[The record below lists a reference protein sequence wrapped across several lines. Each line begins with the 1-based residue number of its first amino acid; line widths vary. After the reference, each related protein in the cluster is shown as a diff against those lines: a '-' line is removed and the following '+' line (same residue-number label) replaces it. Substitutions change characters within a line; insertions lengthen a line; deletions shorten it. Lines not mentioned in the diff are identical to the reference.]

1 MIKSYICNLI
11 SQFLTG
17 YNHEKYWDY
26 HFKYENPQTPYILR
40 KYYWLKL
47 NRIEGKNNSFIGH
60 FNFGDCPHF
69 ANCPTLPH
77 QLHGIH
83 ISNNA
88 KVGKNVVIYQNVTIG
103 VKSNTDYSAPT
114 IGNNVT
120 ICAGAVVIGNVTI
133 GNNVTI
139 GANAVVV
146 KDIPSD
152 CIAVGNPAR
161 IIQN

>member
-1 MIKSYICNLI
+1 M
-11 SQFLTG
+11 G
-17 YNHEKYWDY
+17 
-26 HFKYENPQTPYILR
+26 R
-40 KYYWLKL
+40 WLSL
-47 NRIEGKNNSFIGH
+47 SGRQRQAGSGPPVPLSAH
-60 FNFGDCPHF
+60 
-69 ANCPTLPH
+69 
-77 QLHGIH
+77 
-83 ISNNA
+83 
-88 KVGKNVVIYQNVTIG
+88 TIG